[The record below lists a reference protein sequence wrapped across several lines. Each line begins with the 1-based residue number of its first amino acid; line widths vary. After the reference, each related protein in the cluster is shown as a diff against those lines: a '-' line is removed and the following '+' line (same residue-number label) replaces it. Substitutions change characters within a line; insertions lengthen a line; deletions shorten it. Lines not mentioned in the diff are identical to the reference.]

1 MEKIYLFFNGKKMYR
16 NITLT
21 LSVLFIFH
29 GCSMV
34 KGLFGKKAIG
44 DPNDPDFLNK
54 VQELKSAYREGNIQA
69 LDELIEVYENP
80 DLHVKLRVAAG
91 KTLAQTEHP
100 RALHAI
106 SEMVATTTALDYALL
121 NESIKMLGMFKENPK
136 AADALV
142 RSMHKMEDKTNEIHL
157 SLIKNLRR
165 VRTKDQILAL
175 LDLYEVAKSNMSR
188 TERLLTE
195 SMGAIG
201 NDQVIPI
208 LTQVARDPKINIGIR
223 NQAVEILGKK
233 KPDDVAV
240 AFAELLGDP
249 NTNLEVREFALNT
262 MKGVK
267 EENLV
272 LALLN
277 TYNMG
282 KTEYYSLLNTMLDAL
297 GEFDDLEVKKA
308 VIEIA
313 HSDDYPIDIRKKAID
328 NLAAFN
334 DPSIVNG
341 LLPMLENKDNYIYY
355 DNIINMVYKL
365 GEEKKNAES
374 VRRMAFK
381 AHFSK
386 RKFD

>member
-1 MEKIYLFFNGKKMYR
+1 MGKQLSILF
-16 NITLT
+16 LT
-21 LSVLFIFH
+21 ILMLQ
-29 GCSMV
+29 GCSTV
-34 KGLFGKKAIG
+34 KGLFGKKSIG
-44 DPNDPDFLNK
+44 DPNDPDFLNR
-54 VQELKSAYREGNIQA
+54 VQDLKSAYRGGNIRA
-69 LDELIEVYENP
+69 LDELIEVYQDE
-80 DLHVKLRVAAG
+80 DLHIKLRVAAG
-91 KTLAQTEHP
+91 KTLAQTQHP

-106 SEMVATTTALDYALL
+106 SEMVATTTAVDYSLL
-121 NESIKMLGMFKENPK
+121 NESINMLGMFSENPK
-136 AADALV
+136 AANALV
-142 RSMHKMEDKTNEIHL
+142 RSMRTMENRTNEVHIAL
-157 SLIKNLRR
+157 VKSLNR

-175 LDLYEVAKSNMSR
+175 LDLYEVAKGNMAR

-195 SMGAIG
+195 TMGAIG
-201 NDQVIPI
+201 SDQVVPV
-208 LTQVARDPKINIGIR
+208 LTSVARDPKINIGIR
-223 NQAVEILGKK
+223 NKAVEILGKK
-233 KPDDVAV
+233 NPDDVAI

-282 KTEYYSLLNTMLDAL
+282 KTQYYSLLNTMLAAL
-297 GEFDDLEVKKA
+297 GEFDDPEVKKA

-313 HSDDYPIDIRKKAID
+313 HSDDYPNDIRKKAID

-334 DPSIVNG
+334 DPSVVDG
-341 LLPMLENKDNYIYY
+341 LLPMLEEKENYIYY
-355 DNIINMVYKL
+355 DNIINMVYAL

-381 AHFSK
+381 AHFS
-386 RKFD
+386 RKEHD

>member
-1 MEKIYLFFNGKKMYR
+1 MGRQLSIL
-16 NITLT
+16 L
-21 LSVLFIFH
+21 LSVFMLQS
-29 GCSMV
+29 CSTI
-34 KGLFGKKAIG
+34 KGLFGKKSIG
-44 DPNDPDFLNK
+44 NPNDPDFLNQ
-54 VQELKSAYREGNIQA
+54 VQELKSAYRGGNIRA
-69 LDELIEVYENP
+69 LDELIEVYQDS

-91 KTLAQTEHP
+91 KTLAQTQHP

-106 SEMVATTTALDYALL
+106 SEMVATTTAVDYTLL
-121 NESIKMLGMFKENPK
+121 NESISMLGMFSENPK

-142 RSMHKMEDKTNEIHL
+142 RSMRKMEKRTNEVHIAL
-157 SLIKNLRR
+157 VKSLNR

-195 SMGAIG
+195 TMGAIG
-201 NDQVIPI
+201 SDQVVPV
-208 LTQVARDPKINIGIR
+208 LTSVARDPKINIGIR
-223 NQAVEILGKK
+223 NKAVEILGKK
-233 KPDDVAV
+233 NPNDVAI

-282 KTEYYSLLNTMLDAL
+282 KTQYYSLLNTMLAAL
-297 GEFDDLEVKKA
+297 GEFDDPEVKKA

-313 HSDDYPIDIRKKAID
+313 HSNDYPTDIRKKAID

-334 DPSIVNG
+334 DPSVVDG
-341 LLPMLENKDNYIYY
+341 LLPMLEKKENYIYY
-355 DNIINMVYKL
+355 DNIINMVYAL

-381 AHFSK
+381 AHFS
-386 RKFD
+386 RREYD

>member
-1 MEKIYLFFNGKKMYR
+1 MYR
-16 NITLT
+16 NITLI

-34 KGLFGKKAIG
+34 KGLLGKKAIG
-44 DPNDPDFLNK
+44 DPNDPDFLHK

-100 RALHAI
+100 RALHSI

-142 RSMHKMEDKTNEIHL
+142 RSMHKMEDKTNEIHI
-157 SLIKNLRR
+157 SLVKNLRR

-297 GEFDDLEVKKA
+297 GEFDDPEVKKA

-328 NLAAFN
+328 NLAEFN

-365 GEEKKNAES
+365 GEEKENAES

-386 RKFD
+386 REYD

>member
-1 MEKIYLFFNGKKMYR
+1 MGRQLSILF
-16 NITLT
+16 
-21 LSVLFIFH
+21 LSVFMLQS
-29 GCSMV
+29 CSTI
-34 KGLFGKKAIG
+34 KGLFGKKSIG

-54 VQELKSAYREGNIQA
+54 VQELKSAYRGGNIRA
-69 LDELIEVYENP
+69 LDELIEVYQDS

-91 KTLAQTEHP
+91 KTLAQTQHP

-106 SEMVATTTALDYALL
+106 SEMVATTTAVDYTLL
-121 NESIKMLGMFKENPK
+121 NESISMLGMFSENPK
-136 AADALV
+136 AANALV
-142 RSMHKMEDKTNEIHL
+142 RSMRKMEKRTNEVHIAL
-157 SLIKNLRR
+157 VKSLNR

-175 LDLYEVAKSNMSR
+175 LDLYEVAKSNMAR

-195 SMGAIG
+195 TLGAIG
-201 NDQVIPI
+201 SDQVVPV
-208 LTQVARDPKINIGIR
+208 LTSVARDPKINIGIR
-223 NQAVEILGKK
+223 NKAVEILGKK
-233 KPDDVAV
+233 NPNDVAI

-282 KTEYYSLLNTMLDAL
+282 KTQYYSLLNTMLAAL
-297 GEFDDLEVKKA
+297 GEFDDPEVKKA

-313 HSDDYPIDIRKKAID
+313 HSNDYPVDIRKKAID

-334 DPSIVNG
+334 DPSVVDG
-341 LLPMLENKDNYIYY
+341 LLPMLEEKENYIYY
-355 DNIINMVYKL
+355 DNIINMVYAL

-381 AHFSK
+381 AHFS
-386 RKFD
+386 RREYD

>member
-1 MEKIYLFFNGKKMYR
+1 MGKQLSILF
-16 NITLT
+16 LT
-21 LSVLFIFH
+21 ILMLQ
-29 GCSMV
+29 GCSTV
-34 KGLFGKKAIG
+34 KGLFGKKSIG
-44 DPNDPDFLNK
+44 DPNDPDFLNR
-54 VQELKSAYREGNIQA
+54 VQELKSAYRGGNIRA
-69 LDELIEVYENP
+69 LDELIEVYQDE
-80 DLHVKLRVAAG
+80 DLHIKLRVAAG
-91 KTLAQTEHP
+91 KTLAQTQHP

-106 SEMVATTTALDYALL
+106 SEMVATTTAVDYSLL
-121 NESIKMLGMFKENPK
+121 NESINMLGMFSENPK
-136 AADALV
+136 AANALV
-142 RSMHKMEDKTNEIHL
+142 RSMRTMEKRTNEVHIAL
-157 SLIKNLRR
+157 VKSLNR

-175 LDLYEVAKSNMSR
+175 LDLYEVAKSNMAR

-195 SMGAIG
+195 TMGAIG
-201 NDQVIPI
+201 SDQVVPV
-208 LTQVARDPKINIGIR
+208 LTSVARDPKINIGIR
-223 NQAVEILGKK
+223 NKAVEILGKK
-233 KPDDVAV
+233 NPDDVAI

-282 KTEYYSLLNTMLDAL
+282 KTQYYSLLNTMLAAL
-297 GEFDDLEVKKA
+297 GEFDDPEVKKA

-313 HSDDYPIDIRKKAID
+313 HSDDYPNDIRKKAID

-334 DPSIVNG
+334 DPSVVDG
-341 LLPMLENKDNYIYY
+341 LLPMLEEKENYIYY
-355 DNIINMVYKL
+355 DNIINMVYAL

-381 AHFSK
+381 AHFS
-386 RKFD
+386 RKEHD

>member
-1 MEKIYLFFNGKKMYR
+1 MGRQLSIL
-16 NITLT
+16 L
-21 LSVLFIFH
+21 LSVFMLQS
-29 GCSMV
+29 CSTI
-34 KGLFGKKAIG
+34 KGLFGKKSIG
-44 DPNDPDFLNK
+44 DPNDPDFLNR
-54 VQELKSAYREGNIQA
+54 VQELKSAYRGGNIRA
-69 LDELIEVYENP
+69 LDELIEVYQDS

-91 KTLAQTEHP
+91 KTLAQTQHP

-106 SEMVATTTALDYALL
+106 SEMVATTTAVDYTLL
-121 NESIKMLGMFKENPK
+121 NESISMLGMFSENPK
-136 AADALV
+136 AANALV
-142 RSMHKMEDKTNEIHL
+142 RSMRKMEKRTNEVHIAL
-157 SLIKNLRR
+157 VKSLNR

-175 LDLYEVAKSNMSR
+175 LDLYEVAKSNMAR

-195 SMGAIG
+195 TMGAIG
-201 NDQVIPI
+201 SDQVVPV
-208 LTQVARDPKINIGIR
+208 LTSVARDPKINIGIR
-223 NQAVEILGKK
+223 NKAVEILGKK
-233 KPDDVAV
+233 NPNDVAI

-282 KTEYYSLLNTMLDAL
+282 KTQYYSLLNTMLAAL
-297 GEFDDLEVKKA
+297 GEFDDPEVKKA

-313 HSDDYPIDIRKKAID
+313 HSNDYPTDIRKKAID

-334 DPSIVNG
+334 DPSVVDG
-341 LLPMLENKDNYIYY
+341 LLPMLEEKENYIYY
-355 DNIINMVYKL
+355 DNIINMVYAL

-374 VRRMAFK
+374 VRRMAFR
-381 AHFSK
+381 AHFS
-386 RKFD
+386 RREHD

>member
-1 MEKIYLFFNGKKMYR
+1 MYR

-34 KGLFGKKAIG
+34 KGLLGKKTIG

-142 RSMHKMEDKTNEIHL
+142 RSMHKMEDKTNEIHI

-297 GEFDDLEVKKA
+297 GEFDDPEVKKA

-386 RKFD
+386 REYD

>member
-1 MEKIYLFFNGKKMYR
+1 MGKQLSILF
-16 NITLT
+16 LT
-21 LSVLFIFH
+21 ILMLQ
-29 GCSMV
+29 GCSTV
-34 KGLFGKKAIG
+34 KGLFGKKSIG
-44 DPNDPDFLNK
+44 DPNDPDFLNR
-54 VQELKSAYREGNIQA
+54 VQELKSAYRGGNIRA
-69 LDELIEVYENP
+69 LDELIEVYQDE
-80 DLHVKLRVAAG
+80 DLHIKLRVAAG
-91 KTLAQTEHP
+91 KTLAQTQHP

-106 SEMVATTTALDYALL
+106 SEMVATTTAVDYTLL
-121 NESIKMLGMFKENPK
+121 NESISMLGMFSENPK
-136 AADALV
+136 AANALV
-142 RSMHKMEDKTNEIHL
+142 RSMRKMEKRTNEVHIAL
-157 SLIKNLRR
+157 VKSLNR

-175 LDLYEVAKSNMSR
+175 LDLYEVAKSNMAR

-195 SMGAIG
+195 TMGAIG
-201 NDQVIPI
+201 SDQVVPV
-208 LTQVARDPKINIGIR
+208 LTSVARDPKINIGIR
-223 NQAVEILGKK
+223 NKAVEILGKK
-233 KPDDVAV
+233 NPNDVAI

-282 KTEYYSLLNTMLDAL
+282 KTQYYSLLNTMLAAL
-297 GEFDDLEVKKA
+297 GEFDDPEVKKA

-313 HSDDYPIDIRKKAID
+313 HSNDYPTDIRKKAID

-334 DPSIVNG
+334 DPSVVDG
-341 LLPMLENKDNYIYY
+341 LLPMLEEKENYIYY
-355 DNIINMVYKL
+355 DNIINMVYAL

-381 AHFSK
+381 AHFS
-386 RKFD
+386 RREHD

>member
-1 MEKIYLFFNGKKMYR
+1 MYR
-16 NITLT
+16 NITLIF
-21 LSVLFIFH
+21 SVLFIFH

-106 SEMVATTTALDYALL
+106 SEMVATNTALDYALL

-297 GEFDDLEVKKA
+297 GEFDDPEVKKA

-334 DPSIVNG
+334 DPSILNG

-386 RKFD
+386 REFD

>member
-1 MEKIYLFFNGKKMYR
+1 MTRYI
-16 NITLT
+16 NIL
-21 LSVLFIFH
+21 LLAIFLLQ
-29 GCSMV
+29 GCSSI
-34 KGLFGKKAIG
+34 KGLFGKKSIG
-44 DPNDPDFLNK
+44 DPNDPDFLNR
-54 VQELKSAYREGNIQA
+54 VQELKSAYRGGNIRA
-69 LDELIEVYENP
+69 LDELIEVYQDS
-80 DLHVKLRVAAG
+80 DLHAKLRVAAG
-91 KTLAQTEHP
+91 KTLAQTQHP

-106 SEMVATTTALDYALL
+106 SEMVATTTALDYTLL
-121 NESIKMLGMFKENPK
+121 NESISMLGMFSENPK
-136 AADALV
+136 AANALV
-142 RSMHKMEDKTNEIHL
+142 RSMRTMEKRTNEVHIAL
-157 SLIKNLRR
+157 VKSLNR

-195 SMGAIG
+195 TLGAIG
-201 NDQVIPI
+201 SDQVVPV
-208 LTQVARDPKINIGIR
+208 LTSVARDPKINIGIR
-223 NQAVEILGKK
+223 NKAVEILGKK
-233 KPDDVAV
+233 NPTDVAI

-282 KTEYYSLLNTMLDAL
+282 KTQYYSLLNTMLAAL
-297 GEFDDLEVKKA
+297 GEFDDPEVKKA

-313 HSDDYPIDIRKKAID
+313 HSNDYPTDIRKKAID

-334 DPSIVNG
+334 DPSVVEG
-341 LLPMLENKDNYIYY
+341 LLPMLENKENYIYY
-355 DNIINMVYKL
+355 DNIINMVYAL

-381 AHFSK
+381 AHFS
-386 RKFD
+386 RKEHD

>member
-1 MEKIYLFFNGKKMYR
+1 MMHRHITIILFSILM
-16 NITLT
+16 LQ
-21 LSVLFIFH
+21 
-29 GCSMV
+29 GCSTI
-34 KGLFGKKAIG
+34 KGLFGKKSIG
-44 DPNDPDFLNK
+44 DPNDPDFLNR
-54 VQELKSAYREGNIQA
+54 VQELKSAYRGGNIRA
-69 LDELIEVYENP
+69 LDELIEVYQDP

-106 SEMVATTTALDYALL
+106 SEMVATTTAVDYTLL
-121 NESIKMLGMFKENPK
+121 NESISMLGMFSENPK

-142 RSMHKMEDKTNEIHL
+142 RSMRTMEKRTNEVHVAL
-157 SLIKNLRR
+157 VKSLNR

-195 SMGAIG
+195 TLGAIG
-201 NDQVIPI
+201 SDQVVPV
-208 LTQVARDPKINIGIR
+208 LTSVARDPKINIGIR
-223 NQAVEILGKK
+223 NKAVEILGKK
-233 KPDDVAV
+233 NPNDVAI

-282 KTEYYSLLNTMLDAL
+282 KTQYYSLLNTMLAAL
-297 GEFDDLEVKKA
+297 GEFDDPEVKKA

-313 HSDDYPIDIRKKAID
+313 HSDDYPTDIRKKAID

-334 DPSIVNG
+334 DPSVVDG
-341 LLPMLENKDNYIYY
+341 LLPMLEHKKNYIYY
-355 DNIINMVYKL
+355 DNIINMVYAL
-365 GEEKKNAES
+365 GEEKKNAEA

-381 AHFSK
+381 AHFS
-386 RKFD
+386 RREHD

>member
-1 MEKIYLFFNGKKMYR
+1 MGRQLSILF
-16 NITLT
+16 
-21 LSVLFIFH
+21 LSVFMLQS
-29 GCSMV
+29 CSTI
-34 KGLFGKKAIG
+34 KGLFGKKSIG
-44 DPNDPDFLNK
+44 DPNDPDFLNR
-54 VQELKSAYREGNIQA
+54 VQELKSAYRGGNIRA
-69 LDELIEVYENP
+69 LDELIEVYQDS

-91 KTLAQTEHP
+91 KTLAQTQHP

-106 SEMVATTTALDYALL
+106 SEMVATTTAVDYTLL
-121 NESIKMLGMFKENPK
+121 NESISMLGMFSENPK
-136 AADALV
+136 AANALV
-142 RSMHKMEDKTNEIHL
+142 RSMRKMEKRTNEVHIAL
-157 SLIKNLRR
+157 VKSLNR

-175 LDLYEVAKSNMSR
+175 LDLYEVAKSNMAR

-195 SMGAIG
+195 TMGAIG
-201 NDQVIPI
+201 SDRVVPV
-208 LTQVARDPKINIGIR
+208 LTSVARDPKINIGIR
-223 NQAVEILGKK
+223 NKAVEILGKK
-233 KPDDVAV
+233 NPNDVAI

-282 KTEYYSLLNTMLDAL
+282 KTQYYSLLNTMLAAL
-297 GEFDDLEVKKA
+297 GEFDDPEVKKA

-313 HSDDYPIDIRKKAID
+313 HSNDYPTDIRKKAID

-334 DPSIVNG
+334 DPSVVDG
-341 LLPMLENKDNYIYY
+341 LLPMLEEKENYIYY
-355 DNIINMVYKL
+355 DNIINMVYAL

-381 AHFSK
+381 AHFS
-386 RKFD
+386 RREYD

>member
-1 MEKIYLFFNGKKMYR
+1 MGRQLSILF
-16 NITLT
+16 
-21 LSVLFIFH
+21 LSVFILQS
-29 GCSMV
+29 CSTI
-34 KGLFGKKAIG
+34 KGLFGKKSIG
-44 DPNDPDFLNK
+44 DPNDPDFLNQ
-54 VQELKSAYREGNIQA
+54 VQELKSAYRGGNIRA
-69 LDELIEVYENP
+69 LDELIEVYQDS

-91 KTLAQTEHP
+91 KTLAQTQHP

-106 SEMVATTTALDYALL
+106 SEMVATTTAVDYTLL
-121 NESIKMLGMFKENPK
+121 NESISMLGMFSENPK
-136 AADALV
+136 AANALV
-142 RSMHKMEDKTNEIHL
+142 RSMRKMEKRTNEVHIAL
-157 SLIKNLRR
+157 VKSLNR

-175 LDLYEVAKSNMSR
+175 LDLYEVAKSNMAR

-195 SMGAIG
+195 TMGAIG
-201 NDQVIPI
+201 SDQVVPV
-208 LTQVARDPKINIGIR
+208 LTSVARDPKINIGIR
-223 NQAVEILGKK
+223 NKAVEILGKK
-233 KPDDVAV
+233 NPNDVAI

-282 KTEYYSLLNTMLDAL
+282 KTQYYSLLNTMLAAL
-297 GEFDDLEVKKA
+297 GEFDDPEVKKA

-313 HSDDYPIDIRKKAID
+313 HSNDYPTDIRKKAID

-334 DPSIVNG
+334 DPSVVDG
-341 LLPMLENKDNYIYY
+341 LLPMLEEKENYIYY
-355 DNIINMVYKL
+355 DNIINMVYAL

-381 AHFSK
+381 AHFS
-386 RKFD
+386 RREYD

>member
-1 MEKIYLFFNGKKMYR
+1 MYR
-16 NITLT
+16 NITLM
-21 LSVLFIFH
+21 LSILFIFH

-34 KGLFGKKAIG
+34 KGLLGKKAIG

-100 RALHAI
+100 RALHSI

-297 GEFDDLEVKKA
+297 GEFDDPEVKKA

-386 RKFD
+386 REFD

>member
-1 MEKIYLFFNGKKMYR
+1 MYR
-16 NITLT
+16 NITLI
-21 LSVLFIFH
+21 LPILFMFH

-34 KGLFGKKAIG
+34 KGLFGKKSIG
-44 DPNDPDFLNK
+44 DPNDPDFLNR

-69 LDELIEVYENP
+69 LDELIEVYEDP

-100 RALHAI
+100 RALHSI

-142 RSMHKMEDKTNEIHL
+142 RSMHKMEDKTNEVHI

-282 KTEYYSLLNTMLDAL
+282 KTEYYSLLNTMLEAL
-297 GEFDDLEVKKA
+297 GEFDDPEVKKA

-313 HSDDYPIDIRKKAID
+313 HSDDYPMDIRKKAID

-334 DPSIVNG
+334 DPSILNG

-386 RKFD
+386 REYD

>member
-1 MEKIYLFFNGKKMYR
+1 MFKTIAFTFSL
-16 NITLT
+16 
-21 LSVLFIFH
+21 IFVFQ

-34 KGLFGKKAIG
+34 KGLLDKKAIG
-44 DPNDPDFLNK
+44 DPNDPDFLNR

-69 LDELIEVYENP
+69 LDELIEIYEDE
-80 DLHVKLRVAAG
+80 DLHIKLRIAAG
-91 KTLAQTEHP
+91 KTLSQSQHP
-100 RALHAI
+100 RALHSI

-121 NESIKMLGMFKENPK
+121 KESIKLLGMFEENPK

-142 RSMHKMEDKTNEIHL
+142 RSMHTMEEKTNEIHITL
-157 SLIKNLRR
+157 VKNLVR

-195 SMGAIG
+195 TMGALG
-201 NDQVIPI
+201 SDQVIPI
-208 LTQVARDPKINIGIR
+208 LTQVAKDPKINIGVR
-223 NQAVEILGKK
+223 NKAVEILGKK
-233 KPDDVAV
+233 NPDDVAV

-282 KTEYYSLLNTMLDAL
+282 KTEYYSLLNTMLAAL
-297 GEFDDLEVKKA
+297 G
-308 VIEIA
+308 
-313 HSDDYPIDIRKKAID
+313 
-328 NLAAFN
+328 
-334 DPSIVNG
+334 
-341 LLPMLENKDNYIYY
+341 
-355 DNIINMVYKL
+355 
-365 GEEKKNAES
+365 
-374 VRRMAFK
+374 
-381 AHFSK
+381 
-386 RKFD
+386 

>member
-1 MEKIYLFFNGKKMYR
+1 MGRQLSILF
-16 NITLT
+16 
-21 LSVLFIFH
+21 LSVFILQN
-29 GCSMV
+29 CSTI
-34 KGLFGKKAIG
+34 KSLFGKKSIG
-44 DPNDPDFLNK
+44 DPNDPDFLNQ
-54 VQELKSAYREGNIQA
+54 VQELKSAYRGGNIRA
-69 LDELIEVYENP
+69 LDKLIEVYQDS

-91 KTLAQTEHP
+91 KTLAQTQHP

-106 SEMVATTTALDYALL
+106 SEMVATTTAVDYTLL
-121 NESIKMLGMFKENPK
+121 NESINMLGMFSENPK

-142 RSMHKMEDKTNEIHL
+142 RSMRKMEKRTNEVHIAL
-157 SLIKNLRR
+157 VKSLNR

-195 SMGAIG
+195 TMGAIG
-201 NDQVIPI
+201 SDQVVPV
-208 LTQVARDPKINIGIR
+208 LTSVARDPKINIGIR
-223 NQAVEILGKK
+223 NKAVEILGKK
-233 KPDDVAV
+233 NPDDVAI

-282 KTEYYSLLNTMLDAL
+282 KTQYYSLLNTMLAAL
-297 GEFDDLEVKKA
+297 GEFDDPEVKKA

-313 HSDDYPIDIRKKAID
+313 HSNDYPTDIRKKAID

-334 DPSIVNG
+334 DPSVVDG
-341 LLPMLENKDNYIYY
+341 LLPMLEKKENYIYY
-355 DNIINMVYKL
+355 DNIINMVYAL

-381 AHFSK
+381 AHFS
-386 RKFD
+386 RREHD

>member
-1 MEKIYLFFNGKKMYR
+1 MHRYIITIISALF
-16 NITLT
+16 
-21 LSVLFIFH
+21 LFQ
-29 GCSMV
+29 GCSTI
-34 KGLFGKKAIG
+34 KGLFGRKSIG
-44 DPNDPDFLNK
+44 DPNDPDFLNR
-54 VQELKSAYREGNIQA
+54 VQTLKSAYRDGNIQA

-91 KTLAQTEHP
+91 KTLAETQHP

-106 SEMVATTTALDYALL
+106 AEMVATTTALDYTLL
-121 NESIKMLGMFKENPK
+121 NESINLLGMFNENPK
-136 AADALV
+136 AAAALV
-142 RSMHKMEDKTNEIHL
+142 RSMRKMEEKTNETHI
-157 SLIKNLRR
+157 SLVKNLNR

-195 SMGAIG
+195 TLGALG
-201 NDQVIPI
+201 NHQVVPI
-208 LTQVARDPKINIGIR
+208 LTAIAKDPKINIGIR
-223 NQAVEILGKK
+223 NKAVEILGKK
-233 KPDDVAV
+233 NPNEVAI

-272 LALLN
+272 IALLN

-282 KTEYYSLLNTMLDAL
+282 KTQYYSLLNTMLAAL
-297 GEFDDLEVKKA
+297 GEFDDPEVKKA

-313 HSDDYPIDIRKKAID
+313 HSKDYPIDIRKKAID
-328 NLAAFN
+328 NLAVFK
-334 DPSIVNG
+334 DPSVVNG
-341 LLPMLENKDNYIYY
+341 LLPMLEDKDNYIYY
-355 DNIINMVYKL
+355 DNIINMVYAL

-381 AHFSK
+381 AHFS
-386 RKFD
+386 RREHE

>member
-1 MEKIYLFFNGKKMYR
+1 MGRQLSILF
-16 NITLT
+16 
-21 LSVLFIFH
+21 LSVFMLQS
-29 GCSMV
+29 CSTI
-34 KGLFGKKAIG
+34 KGLFGKKSIG
-44 DPNDPDFLNK
+44 DPNDPDFLNR
-54 VQELKSAYREGNIQA
+54 VQELKSAYRGGNIRA
-69 LDELIEVYENP
+69 LDELIEVYQDS

-91 KTLAQTEHP
+91 KTLAQTQHP

-106 SEMVATTTALDYALL
+106 SEMVATTTAVDYTLL
-121 NESIKMLGMFKENPK
+121 NESISMLGMFSENPK

-142 RSMHKMEDKTNEIHL
+142 RSMHKMEKRTNEVHIAL
-157 SLIKNLRR
+157 VKSLNR

-175 LDLYEVAKSNMSR
+175 LDLYEVAKSNMAR

-195 SMGAIG
+195 TMGAIG
-201 NDQVIPI
+201 SDQVVPV
-208 LTQVARDPKINIGIR
+208 LTSVARDPKINIGIR
-223 NQAVEILGKK
+223 NKAVEILGKK
-233 KPDDVAV
+233 NPNDVAI

-282 KTEYYSLLNTMLDAL
+282 KTQYYSLLNTMLAAL
-297 GEFDDLEVKKA
+297 GEFDDPEVKKA

-313 HSDDYPIDIRKKAID
+313 HSNDYPTDIRKKAID

-334 DPSIVNG
+334 DPSVVDG
-341 LLPMLENKDNYIYY
+341 LLPMLEEKENYIYY
-355 DNIINMVYKL
+355 DNIINMVYAL

-381 AHFSK
+381 AHFS
-386 RKFD
+386 RREHD

>member
-1 MEKIYLFFNGKKMYR
+1 MGRQLSILF
-16 NITLT
+16 
-21 LSVLFIFH
+21 LSVFLLQN
-29 GCSMV
+29 CSTI
-34 KGLFGKKAIG
+34 KGLFGKKSIG
-44 DPNDPDFLNK
+44 DPNDPDFLNR
-54 VQELKSAYREGNIQA
+54 VQELKSAYRGGNIRA
-69 LDELIEVYENP
+69 LDELIEVYQDS

-91 KTLAQTEHP
+91 KTLAQTQHP

-106 SEMVATTTALDYALL
+106 SEMVATTTAVDYTLL
-121 NESIKMLGMFKENPK
+121 NESISMLGMFSENPK

-142 RSMHKMEDKTNEIHL
+142 RSMRKMEKRTNEVHIAL
-157 SLIKNLRR
+157 VKSLNR

-175 LDLYEVAKSNMSR
+175 LDLYEVAKSNMAR

-195 SMGAIG
+195 TMGAIG
-201 NDQVIPI
+201 SDQVVPV
-208 LTQVARDPKINIGIR
+208 LTSVARDPKINIGIR
-223 NQAVEILGKK
+223 NKAVEILGKK
-233 KPDDVAV
+233 NPNDVAI

-282 KTEYYSLLNTMLDAL
+282 KTQYYSSLNTMLAAL
-297 GEFDDLEVKKA
+297 GEFDDPEVKKA

-313 HSDDYPIDIRKKAID
+313 HSNDYPTDIRKKAID

-334 DPSIVNG
+334 DPSVVDG
-341 LLPMLENKDNYIYY
+341 LLPMLEKKENYIYY
-355 DNIINMVYKL
+355 DNIINMVYAL

-381 AHFSK
+381 AHFS
-386 RKFD
+386 RREHD

>member
-1 MEKIYLFFNGKKMYR
+1 MGRQLSILF
-16 NITLT
+16 
-21 LSVLFIFH
+21 LSVFMLQS
-29 GCSMV
+29 CSTI
-34 KGLFGKKAIG
+34 KGLFGKKSIG
-44 DPNDPDFLNK
+44 NPNDPDFLNK
-54 VQELKSAYREGNIQA
+54 VQELKSAYRGGNIRA
-69 LDELIEVYENP
+69 LDELIEVYQDS

-91 KTLAQTEHP
+91 KTLAQTQHP

-106 SEMVATTTALDYALL
+106 SEMVATTTAVDYTLL
-121 NESIKMLGMFKENPK
+121 NESISMLGMFSENPK
-136 AADALV
+136 AANALV
-142 RSMHKMEDKTNEIHL
+142 RSMRKMEKRTNEVHIAL
-157 SLIKNLRR
+157 VKSLNR

-175 LDLYEVAKSNMSR
+175 LDLYEVAKSNMAR

-195 SMGAIG
+195 TLGAIG
-201 NDQVIPI
+201 SDQVVPV
-208 LTQVARDPKINIGIR
+208 LTSVARDPKINIGIR
-223 NQAVEILGKK
+223 NKAVEILGKK
-233 KPDDVAV
+233 NPNDVAI

-282 KTEYYSLLNTMLDAL
+282 KTQYYSLLNTMLAAL
-297 GEFDDLEVKKA
+297 GEFDDPEVKKA

-313 HSDDYPIDIRKKAID
+313 HSNDYPVDIRKKAID

-334 DPSIVNG
+334 DPSVVDG
-341 LLPMLENKDNYIYY
+341 LLPMLEEKENYIYY
-355 DNIINMVYKL
+355 DNIINMVYAL

-381 AHFSK
+381 AHFS
-386 RKFD
+386 RREHD

>member
-1 MEKIYLFFNGKKMYR
+1 MYR

-69 LDELIEVYENP
+69 LDELIEVYEDP

-100 RALHAI
+100 RALHSI

-142 RSMHKMEDKTNEIHL
+142 RSMHKMEDKTNEIHI

-208 LTQVARDPKINIGIR
+208 LTQVAKDPKINIGIR

-297 GEFDDLEVKKA
+297 GEFDDPEVKKA

-334 DPSIVNG
+334 DPSILNG

-386 RKFD
+386 REYD

>member
-1 MEKIYLFFNGKKMYR
+1 MTRYINILLLAFF
-16 NITLT
+16 L
-21 LSVLFIFH
+21 LQ
-29 GCSMV
+29 GCSSI
-34 KGLFGKKAIG
+34 KGLFGKKSIG

-54 VQELKSAYREGNIQA
+54 VQELKSAYRGGNIRA
-69 LDELIEVYENP
+69 LDELIEVYQDP
-80 DLHVKLRVAAG
+80 DLHAKLRVAAG
-91 KTLAQTEHP
+91 KTLAQTQHP

-106 SEMVATTTALDYALL
+106 SEMVATTTALDYTLL
-121 NESIKMLGMFKENPK
+121 NESISMLGMFSENPK
-136 AADALV
+136 AANALV
-142 RSMHKMEDKTNEIHL
+142 RSMRTMEKRTNEVHIAL
-157 SLIKNLRR
+157 VKSLNR

-195 SMGAIG
+195 TLGAIG
-201 NDQVIPI
+201 SDQVVPV
-208 LTQVARDPKINIGIR
+208 LTSVARDPKINIGIR
-223 NQAVEILGKK
+223 NKAVEILGKK
-233 KPDDVAV
+233 NPTDVAV

-282 KTEYYSLLNTMLDAL
+282 KTQYYSLLNTMLAAL
-297 GEFDDLEVKKA
+297 GEFDDPEVKKA

-313 HSDDYPIDIRKKAID
+313 HSNDYPTDIRKKAID

-334 DPSIVNG
+334 DPSVVEG
-341 LLPMLENKDNYIYY
+341 LLPMLENKENYIYY
-355 DNIINMVYKL
+355 DNIINMVYAL

-381 AHFSK
+381 AHFS
-386 RKFD
+386 RKEHE

>member
-1 MEKIYLFFNGKKMYR
+1 MAKQLSILF
-16 NITLT
+16 
-21 LSVLFIFH
+21 LSVFMLQS
-29 GCSMV
+29 CSTI
-34 KGLFGKKAIG
+34 KGLFGKKSIG
-44 DPNDPDFLNK
+44 DPNDPDFLNR
-54 VQELKSAYREGNIQA
+54 VQELKSAYRGGNIRA
-69 LDELIEVYENP
+69 LDELIEVYQDS

-91 KTLAQTEHP
+91 KTLAQTQHP

-106 SEMVATTTALDYALL
+106 SEMVATTTAVDYTLL
-121 NESIKMLGMFKENPK
+121 NESISMLGMFSENPK
-136 AADALV
+136 AANALV
-142 RSMHKMEDKTNEIHL
+142 RSMRKMEKRTNEVHIAL
-157 SLIKNLRR
+157 VKSLNR

-175 LDLYEVAKSNMSR
+175 LDLYEVAKSNMAR

-195 SMGAIG
+195 TMGAIG
-201 NDQVIPI
+201 SDQVVPV
-208 LTQVARDPKINIGIR
+208 LTSVARDPKINIGIR
-223 NQAVEILGKK
+223 NKAVEILGKK
-233 KPDDVAV
+233 NPNDVAI

-282 KTEYYSLLNTMLDAL
+282 KTQYYSLLNTMLAAL
-297 GEFDDLEVKKA
+297 GEFDDPEVKKA

-313 HSDDYPIDIRKKAID
+313 HSNDYPTDIRKKAID

-334 DPSIVNG
+334 DPSVVDG
-341 LLPMLENKDNYIYY
+341 LLPMLEEKENYIYY
-355 DNIINMVYKL
+355 DNIINMVYAL

-381 AHFSK
+381 AHFS
-386 RKFD
+386 RREHD

>member
-1 MEKIYLFFNGKKMYR
+1 MYR
-16 NITLT
+16 NITLI
-21 LSVLFIFH
+21 LSILFMFH

-34 KGLFGKKAIG
+34 KGLLGKKSIG
-44 DPNDPDFLNK
+44 DPNDPDFLNR

-69 LDELIEVYENP
+69 LDELIEVYEDP
-80 DLHVKLRVAAG
+80 DFHVKLRVAAG

-100 RALHAI
+100 RALHSI

-142 RSMHKMEDKTNEIHL
+142 RSMHKMEDKTNEIHI

-208 LTQVARDPKINIGIR
+208 LTQVARDPKINIGVR

-282 KTEYYSLLNTMLDAL
+282 KTEYYSLLSTMLDAL
-297 GEFDDLEVKKA
+297 GEFNDPEVKKA

-313 HSDDYPIDIRKKAID
+313 HSDDYPIDIRKKAIN
-328 NLAAFN
+328 NLAEFN
-334 DPSIVNG
+334 DPSILNG

-386 RKFD
+386 KEYD

>member
-1 MEKIYLFFNGKKMYR
+1 MYR
-16 NITLT
+16 NITLI
-21 LSVLFIFH
+21 LSILFMFH

-34 KGLFGKKAIG
+34 KGLFGKKSIG
-44 DPNDPDFLNK
+44 DPNDPDFLNR

-69 LDELIEVYENP
+69 LDELIEVYEDP

-100 RALHAI
+100 RALHSI

-142 RSMHKMEDKTNEIHL
+142 RSMHKMEDKTNEVHI

-297 GEFDDLEVKKA
+297 GEFDDPEVKKA

-334 DPSIVNG
+334 DPSILNG

-386 RKFD
+386 REHD

>member
-1 MEKIYLFFNGKKMYR
+1 MMTRYI
-16 NITLT
+16 NIL
-21 LSVLFIFH
+21 LLAIFLLQ
-29 GCSMV
+29 GCSSI
-34 KGLFGKKAIG
+34 KGLFGKKSIG
-44 DPNDPDFLNK
+44 DPNDPDFLNR
-54 VQELKSAYREGNIQA
+54 VQELKSAYRGGNIRA
-69 LDELIEVYENP
+69 LDELIEVYQDP
-80 DLHVKLRVAAG
+80 DLHAKLRVAAG
-91 KTLAQTEHP
+91 KTLAQTQHP

-106 SEMVATTTALDYALL
+106 SEMVATTTALDYTLL
-121 NESIKMLGMFKENPK
+121 NESISMLGMFSENPK
-136 AADALV
+136 AANALV
-142 RSMHKMEDKTNEIHL
+142 RSMRTMEKRTNEVHIAL
-157 SLIKNLRR
+157 VKSLNR

-195 SMGAIG
+195 TLGAIG
-201 NDQVIPI
+201 SDQVVPV
-208 LTQVARDPKINIGIR
+208 LTSVARDPKINIGIR
-223 NQAVEILGKK
+223 NKAVEILGKK
-233 KPDDVAV
+233 NPTDVAI

-282 KTEYYSLLNTMLDAL
+282 KTQYYSLLNTMLAAL
-297 GEFDDLEVKKA
+297 GEFDDPEVKKA

-313 HSDDYPIDIRKKAID
+313 HSDDYPTDIRKKAID

-334 DPSIVNG
+334 DPSVVEG
-341 LLPMLENKDNYIYY
+341 LLPMLENKENYIYY
-355 DNIINMVYKL
+355 DNIINMVYAL

-381 AHFSK
+381 AHFS
-386 RKFD
+386 RKEHE

>member
-1 MEKIYLFFNGKKMYR
+1 MMGRQLSILF
-16 NITLT
+16 
-21 LSVLFIFH
+21 LSVFILQS
-29 GCSMV
+29 CSTI
-34 KGLFGKKAIG
+34 KGLFGKKSIG
-44 DPNDPDFLNK
+44 DPNDPDFLNR
-54 VQELKSAYREGNIQA
+54 VQELKSAYRGGNIRA
-69 LDELIEVYENP
+69 LDELIEVYQDS

-91 KTLAQTEHP
+91 KTLAQTQHP

-106 SEMVATTTALDYALL
+106 SEMVATTTAVDYTLL
-121 NESIKMLGMFKENPK
+121 NESISMLGMFSENPK
-136 AADALV
+136 AANALV
-142 RSMHKMEDKTNEIHL
+142 RSMRKMEKRTNEVHIAL
-157 SLIKNLRR
+157 VKSLNR

-175 LDLYEVAKSNMSR
+175 LDLYEVAKSNMAR

-195 SMGAIG
+195 TMGAIG
-201 NDQVIPI
+201 SDQVVPV
-208 LTQVARDPKINIGIR
+208 LTSVARDPKINIGIR
-223 NQAVEILGKK
+223 NKAVEILGKK
-233 KPDDVAV
+233 NPNDVAI

-282 KTEYYSLLNTMLDAL
+282 KTQYYSLLNTMLAAL
-297 GEFDDLEVKKA
+297 GEFDDPEVKKA

-313 HSDDYPIDIRKKAID
+313 HSNDYPVDIRKKAID

-334 DPSIVNG
+334 DPSVVDG
-341 LLPMLENKDNYIYY
+341 LLPMLEEKENYIYY
-355 DNIINMVYKL
+355 DNIINMVYAL

-381 AHFSK
+381 AHFS
-386 RKFD
+386 RREYD

>member
-1 MEKIYLFFNGKKMYR
+1 MGRQLSILF
-16 NITLT
+16 
-21 LSVLFIFH
+21 LSVFMLQS
-29 GCSMV
+29 CSTI
-34 KGLFGKKAIG
+34 KGLFGKKSIG
-44 DPNDPDFLNK
+44 DPNDPDFLNQ
-54 VQELKSAYREGNIQA
+54 VQELKSAYRGGNIRA
-69 LDELIEVYENP
+69 LDELIEVYQDS

-91 KTLAQTEHP
+91 KTLAQTQHP

-106 SEMVATTTALDYALL
+106 SEMVATTTAVDYTLL
-121 NESIKMLGMFKENPK
+121 NESISMLGMFSENPK
-136 AADALV
+136 AANALV
-142 RSMHKMEDKTNEIHL
+142 RSMRKMEKRTNEVHIAL
-157 SLIKNLRR
+157 VKSLNR

-175 LDLYEVAKSNMSR
+175 LDLYEVAKSNMAR

-195 SMGAIG
+195 TMGAIG
-201 NDQVIPI
+201 SDQVVPV
-208 LTQVARDPKINIGIR
+208 LTSVARDPKINIGIR
-223 NQAVEILGKK
+223 NKAVEILGKK
-233 KPDDVAV
+233 NPNDVAI

-282 KTEYYSLLNTMLDAL
+282 KTQYYSLLNTMLAAL
-297 GEFDDLEVKKA
+297 GEFDDPEVKKA

-313 HSDDYPIDIRKKAID
+313 QSNDYPSDIRKKAID

-334 DPSIVNG
+334 DPSVVDG
-341 LLPMLENKDNYIYY
+341 LLPMLEEKENYIYY
-355 DNIINMVYKL
+355 DNIINMVYAL

-381 AHFSK
+381 AHFS
-386 RKFD
+386 RREHD

>member
-1 MEKIYLFFNGKKMYR
+1 MGRQLSILF
-16 NITLT
+16 
-21 LSVLFIFH
+21 LSVFLLQN
-29 GCSMV
+29 CSTI
-34 KGLFGKKAIG
+34 KGLFGKKSIG
-44 DPNDPDFLNK
+44 DPNDPDFLNR
-54 VQELKSAYREGNIQA
+54 VQELKSAYRGGNIRA
-69 LDELIEVYENP
+69 LDELIEVYQDS

-91 KTLAQTEHP
+91 KTLAQTQHP

-106 SEMVATTTALDYALL
+106 SEMVATTTAVDYTLL
-121 NESIKMLGMFKENPK
+121 NESISMLGMFSENPK

-142 RSMHKMEDKTNEIHL
+142 RSMRKMEKRTNEVHIAL
-157 SLIKNLRR
+157 VKSLNR

-195 SMGAIG
+195 TMGAIG
-201 NDQVIPI
+201 SDQVVPV
-208 LTQVARDPKINIGIR
+208 LTSVARDPKINIGIR
-223 NQAVEILGKK
+223 NKAVEILGKK
-233 KPDDVAV
+233 NPDDVAI

-282 KTEYYSLLNTMLDAL
+282 KTQYYSLLNTMLAAL
-297 GEFDDLEVKKA
+297 GEFDDPEVKKA

-313 HSDDYPIDIRKKAID
+313 HSNDYPTDIRKKAID

-334 DPSIVNG
+334 DPSVVDG
-341 LLPMLENKDNYIYY
+341 LLPMLEKKENYIYY
-355 DNIINMVYKL
+355 DNIINMVYAL

-381 AHFSK
+381 AHFS
-386 RKFD
+386 RREHD

>member
-1 MEKIYLFFNGKKMYR
+1 MGRQLSILF
-16 NITLT
+16 
-21 LSVLFIFH
+21 LSVFMLQS
-29 GCSMV
+29 CSTI
-34 KGLFGKKAIG
+34 KGLFGKKSIG
-44 DPNDPDFLNK
+44 DPNDPDFLNQ
-54 VQELKSAYREGNIQA
+54 VQELKSAYRGGNIRA
-69 LDELIEVYENP
+69 LDELIEVYQDP

-91 KTLAQTEHP
+91 KTLAQTQHP

-106 SEMVATTTALDYALL
+106 SEMVATTTAVDYTLL
-121 NESIKMLGMFKENPK
+121 NESISMLGMFSENPK
-136 AADALV
+136 AANALV
-142 RSMHKMEDKTNEIHL
+142 RSMRKMEKRTNEVHIAL
-157 SLIKNLRR
+157 VKSLNR

-175 LDLYEVAKSNMSR
+175 LDLYEVAKSNMAR

-195 SMGAIG
+195 TMGAIG
-201 NDQVIPI
+201 SDQVVPV
-208 LTQVARDPKINIGIR
+208 LTSVARDPKINIGIR
-223 NQAVEILGKK
+223 NKAVEILGKK
-233 KPDDVAV
+233 NPNDVAI

-282 KTEYYSLLNTMLDAL
+282 KTQYYSLLNTMLAAL
-297 GEFDDLEVKKA
+297 GEFDDPEVKKA

-313 HSDDYPIDIRKKAID
+313 HSNDYPTDIRKKAID

-334 DPSIVNG
+334 DPSVVDG
-341 LLPMLENKDNYIYY
+341 LLPMLEEKENYIYY
-355 DNIINMVYKL
+355 DNIINMVYAL

-381 AHFSK
+381 AHFS
-386 RKFD
+386 RREHD